1 MIWDALDR
9 ELDRW
14 VERGRAATLWWR
26 DDDATAVT
34 PQLAPLLDLAA
45 RHAAPVA
52 LAVIPAAVEDSLPKA
67 LACAPTCTV
76 LQHGYA
82 HASHARAGERSREL
96 GGARPLDD
104 IASELRAGA
113 DRLRALFGE
122 RFLPIVVPP
131 WNRIDDAVVR
141 LLPGLGYAGLSTFG
155 ARAAR
160 EPVPGLAQVN
170 AHVDP
175 IGWHSGRSFVGAAAC
190 IESVVAHLAQ
200 RRTGAADPAEPTGLL
215 THHLVFDAIAWRCV
229 DELLA
234 RTARHPAA
242 SWVGAREAFATSAP
256 AA

>member
-1 MIWDALDR
+1 MSWDALDR

-26 DDDATAVT
+26 DDDATRVT
-34 PQLAPLLDLAA
+34 PQLAPLLDLAS

-52 LAVIPAAVEDSLPKA
+52 LAVIPAAVEGSLPKA
-67 LACAPTCTV
+67 LALAPTCTV
-76 LQHGYA
+76 VQHGYA
-82 HASHARAGERSREL
+82 HANHARAGERSREL
-96 GGARPLDD
+96 GGARPLNEV
-104 IASELRAGA
+104 ASELRAGA
-113 DRLRALFGE
+113 ERLRALFGQ

-131 WNRIDDAVVR
+131 WNRVDDAVVR
-141 LLPGLGYAGLSTFG
+141 LLPGLGFAGLSTFG

-160 EPVPGLAQVN
+160 EPIQGFPQVN

-175 IGWHSGRSFVGAAAC
+175 IGWRSGRSFIGAAAC
-190 IESVVAHLAQ
+190 IERVVAHLAQ

-215 THHLVFDAIAWRCV
+215 THHLVFDAAAWEFV
-229 DELLA
+229 DELFA

-242 SWVGAREAFATSAP
+242 RWTGAREAFATSAP